1 MKISQK
7 QQAAASA
14 PGCNLLKNR
23 FIGGFIKSKW
33 YPGIFKWPTVFSFV
47 LIMYIL
53 LFGPTIAHNNLGTAL
68 TWVLWWPLIPIIF
81 VLVGRF
87 WCAICPFGTLNDVVQ
102 KFVGHKRPV
111 PIFLRKY
118 GIWIIDAIFILI
130 TWGDHVFGMVESP
143 WVSGV
148 VMLMITTAV
157 VASGALWECRTF
169 CRYLCFLGGLS
180 GNYSQ
185 TGMLALRSK
194 PEKCAQCKDPVCY
207 KGAKTVPGCR
217 MFEYP
222 RVMDSSANCNLCGDC
237 VKSCPHDSLTL
248 TGRLPSQE
256 LWSVHKPKLAAAFL
270 AVVIMGI
277 VFLQNITMLEMWQ
290 GILSW
295 LENLLHTKNYFVTF
309 TVTFLVILPI
319 PIYLL
324 TFVSFVAK
332 KINGDTLAQNFTR
345 FGYAIIALDVAGHI
359 AHNLFH
365 LLAEGK
371 SVYITALMFA
381 GREAHGI
388 SPALLSSP
396 TIQLLQ
402 YGLII
407 LGVIG
412 SLYTAYR
419 ISRSNYPDKTWGSLA
434 PCAILIVVLGV
445 INIVLFSLPMSM
457 RM

>member
-1 MKISQK
+1 MKALQK
-7 QQAAASA
+7 KATLST

-23 FIGGFIKSKW
+23 FIGGFIRSKW
-33 YPGIFKWPTVFSFV
+33 YPGIFQWPTVLVFI
-47 LIMYIL
+47 LIIYVF
-53 LFGPTIAHNNLGTAL
+53 LFGPTIAHNNFGTAM
-68 TWVLWWPLIPIIF
+68 TWILWWPVIPIIF

-87 WCAICPFGTLNDVVQ
+87 WCAICPFGTINDVVQ
-102 KFVGHKRPV
+102 KFVGHNRPV
-111 PIFLRKY
+111 PKFLKKY

-143 WVSGV
+143 WGSGM
-148 VMLMITTAV
+148 VMLMIFTAV
-157 VASGALWECRTF
+157 VASGALWERRTF
-169 CRYLCFLGGLS
+169 CRHLCFLGGLS

-185 TGMLALRSK
+185 TGMLALRST

-207 KGAKTVPGCR
+207 KGTETVLGCR
-217 MFEYP
+217 MFEFAK
-222 RVMDSSANCNLCGDC
+222 VMDSSAQCNLCGDC

-256 LWSVHKPKLAAAFL
+256 LWSVGKPKMAAAFL

-277 VFLQNITMLEMWQ
+277 VFVQNITMLEIWQ

-295 LENLLHTKNYFVTF
+295 LENLLHTKSYFVTF
-309 TVTFLVILPI
+309 TVTFLVIMPI

-324 TFVSFVAK
+324 TAVSFVAK
-332 KINGDTLAQNFTR
+332 KINGDTLAQNFTK

-371 SVYITALMFA
+371 TVHITALKFA
-381 GREAHGI
+381 GQEAHDI

-402 YGLII
+402 YGLIV

-412 SLYTAYR
+412 ALYTAYR
-419 ISRSNYPDKTWGSLA
+419 ISKSNYPDKTWASLT
-434 PCAILIVVLGV
+434 PYTILILALGV
-445 INIVLFSLPMSM
+445 INIVLFSLPMAM

>member
-1 MKISQK
+1 M
-7 QQAAASA
+7 ASVICVLNKKSRD
-14 PGCNLLKNR
+14 GLILHQWSRVSDLLDAR
-23 FIGGFIKSKW
+23 Q
-33 YPGIFKWPTVFSFV
+33 
-47 LIMYIL
+47 
-53 LFGPTIAHNNLGTAL
+53 IAHDVIDLTEGDLATSLRAAIARRPDLRVVAGLGGDGTHMSVLNAL
-68 TWVLWWPLIPIIF
+68 QAISGGQVDAAPAF
-81 VLVGRF
+81 
-87 WCAICPFGTLNDVVQ
+87 AICPFGTLNDVVQ

-157 VASGALWECRTF
+157 VASGALWERRTF

-396 TIQLLQ
+396 TIQLL
-402 YGLII
+402 
-407 LGVIG
+407 
-412 SLYTAYR
+412 
-419 ISRSNYPDKTWGSLA
+419 
-434 PCAILIVVLGV
+434 
-445 INIVLFSLPMSM
+445 
-457 RM
+457 

>member
-1 MKISQK
+1 
-7 QQAAASA
+7 
-14 PGCNLLKNR
+14 
-23 FIGGFIKSKW
+23 
-33 YPGIFKWPTVFSFV
+33 
-47 LIMYIL
+47 
-53 LFGPTIAHNNLGTAL
+53 
-68 TWVLWWPLIPIIF
+68 
-81 VLVGRF
+81 
-87 WCAICPFGTLNDVVQ
+87 
-102 KFVGHKRPV
+102 
-111 PIFLRKY
+111 
-118 GIWIIDAIFILI
+118 
-130 TWGDHVFGMVESP
+130 
-143 WVSGV
+143 
-148 VMLMITTAV
+148 
-157 VASGALWECRTF
+157 
-169 CRYLCFLGGLS
+169 
-180 GNYSQ
+180 
-185 TGMLALRSK
+185 
-194 PEKCAQCKDPVCY
+194 
-207 KGAKTVPGCR
+207 
-217 MFEYP
+217 
-222 RVMDSSANCNLCGDC
+222 
-237 VKSCPHDSLTL
+237 
-248 TGRLPSQE
+248 
-256 LWSVHKPKLAAAFL
+256 
-270 AVVIMGI
+270 
-277 VFLQNITMLEMWQ
+277 MLEMWQ

>member
-1 MKISQK
+1 
-7 QQAAASA
+7 
-14 PGCNLLKNR
+14 
-23 FIGGFIKSKW
+23 
-33 YPGIFKWPTVFSFV
+33 
-47 LIMYIL
+47 
-53 LFGPTIAHNNLGTAL
+53 
-68 TWVLWWPLIPIIF
+68 
-81 VLVGRF
+81 
-87 WCAICPFGTLNDVVQ
+87 
-102 KFVGHKRPV
+102 
-111 PIFLRKY
+111 
-118 GIWIIDAIFILI
+118 
-130 TWGDHVFGMVESP
+130 
-143 WVSGV
+143 
-148 VMLMITTAV
+148 
-157 VASGALWECRTF
+157 
-169 CRYLCFLGGLS
+169 
-180 GNYSQ
+180 
-185 TGMLALRSK
+185 
-194 PEKCAQCKDPVCY
+194 
-207 KGAKTVPGCR
+207 
-217 MFEYP
+217 
-222 RVMDSSANCNLCGDC
+222 
-237 VKSCPHDSLTL
+237 L